1 MLPLQRIVRFPVSVV
16 LFAYVLYMPST
27 HALSLDAEK
36 VLLKRCTS
44 AAVHRPRLCSF
55 IRSHSLLL
63 INHSKVE
70 QTSREHRPCWRSRS
84 MQDMVPEI

>member
-1 MLPLQRIVRFPVSVV
+1 MLPLQRILRFPVSVV

-44 AAVHRPRLCSF
+44 AAVHRPRLCSIHTLSQPPIDQSF
-55 IRSHSLLL
+55 QGGA
-63 INHSKVE
+63 N
-70 QTSREHRPCWRSRS
+70 
-84 MQDMVPEI
+84 